1 MTEISAEDRAA
12 MRESF
17 HRLLAEASSETA
29 VRKTMATQAGFD
41 AALWNQMAELGMLG
55 LLIDPDFGGIGG
67 GPREIN
73 EIMEEVGAH
82 LLCGPFLTS
91 AVLSSALIGASAD
104 ERAKADLLP
113 KLASGDI
120 IASAALTGETG
131 NWIPA
136 DVAVTATDNRLS
148 GTAAY
153 VLNAELADIFIVAA
167 RSEHGLQVFKVNPNT
182 DGLTKTLMNAY
193 DLTLR
198 FSTLTLENVEA
209 TPLDYGTEGA
219 EKAFVKTIE
228 LALIALAGE
237 QAGGSKHVFDM
248 TLDYIK
254 NRYQFGR
261 AIGGFQAVKHMAA
274 DLYIEVES
282 ALTASRQAAAA
293 LADNAPDKD
302 ILLNLA
308 AWTCADTFTRTTH
321 DAIQLH
327 GGIAFTWDHPAH
339 LYFRRARADAFLL
352 GSPDYLREQYLQAQ
366 EAIR

>member
-1 MTEISAEDRAA
+1 MSYISTEDRSA

-17 HRLLAEASSETA
+17 HRLLYEASHEKA
-29 VRKTMATQAGFD
+29 VRQTMEAETGFD
-41 AALWNQMAELGMLG
+41 PVLWKQMAELGILG
-55 LLIDPDFGGIGG
+55 LLIDEAHGGIGG
-67 GPREIN
+67 GAREIN
-73 EIMEEVGAH
+73 AIMEEVGAH

-91 AVLSSALIGASAD
+91 AVLSSALLGFSGD
-104 ERAKADLLP
+104 EDAKARCLP
-113 KLASGDI
+113 AMASGELI
-120 IASAALTGETG
+120 VSAALTSQTG
-131 NWIPA
+131 NWA
-136 DVAVTATDNRLS
+136 VDDVSVTADGNRLS
-148 GTAAY
+148 GIAGY
-153 VLNAELADIFIVAA
+153 VLFSGLAGLLVVAA
-167 RSEHGLQVFKVNPNT
+167 KDKDELKLFLVSPDAK
-182 DGLTKTLMNAY
+182 GLTRTPLKAY

-198 FSTLTLENVEA
+198 FETLSFDNVEA
-209 TPLDYGTEGA
+209 IPLKGGDER
-219 EKAFVKTIE
+219 AFCRAVE
-228 LALIALAGE
+228 LARIALAGE

-293 LADNAPDKD
+293 LADDAPDKD
-302 ILLNLA
+302 ILVHLA

-327 GGIAFTWDHPAH
+327 GGIAFTWDHPCH